1 MTFLLSFFSSIYS
14 FLCFK
19 VHSLSLHKVLDG
31 SESQYSGMQIGTLQ
45 DEEDEGSAP
54 TSQEEPS
61 EPFLQP
67 VLGAFQ
73 LWTAAAV
80 LLFWGTSALQCGF
93 ISLLAAL
100 SNPHLFENRGHN
112 RQGSDSSMDR
122 FVPKDEPAEPE
133 PDNKVKKK
141 KSVQPLNTQTVKCFL
156 YLYRTLLLY
165 FSAVKD

>member
-1 MTFLLSFFSSIYS
+1 M
-14 FLCFK
+14 
-19 VHSLSLHKVLDG
+19 HKVLDG
-31 SESQYSGMQIGTLQ
+31 TESQYSGMQIGTLQ

-73 LWTAAAV
+73 MWTGAAV
-80 LLFWGTSALQCGF
+80 LLFWGTFALQYSFMSSC
-93 ISLLAAL
+93 AAL

-122 FVPKDEPAEPE
+122 FVPKEEPAEPE
-133 PDNKVKKK
+133 PDNKVKA
-141 KSVQPLNTQTVKCFL
+141 VQPINMLAVKCFL
-156 YLYRTLLLY
+156 YLYLTLLLCS
-165 FSAVKD
+165 SAVKD